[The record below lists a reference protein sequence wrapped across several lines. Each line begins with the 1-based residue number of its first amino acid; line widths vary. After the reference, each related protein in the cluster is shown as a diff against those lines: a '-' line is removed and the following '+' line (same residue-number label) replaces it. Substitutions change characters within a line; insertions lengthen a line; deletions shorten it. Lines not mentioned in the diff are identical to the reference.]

1 MFKSKASWK
10 IKDAVK
16 YTRRSFRRPSA
27 RGYGL
32 LLISCAL
39 LVVTTGCRRDMQ
51 DQPRYEAYEHSDFF
65 RDGLSSRPLVEGT
78 VPRGYLRDDTQLYTG
93 KKVGGGVSTGAVNAL
108 QGTGGG
114 NMSNSNTAQP
124 SQGAARGA
132 GNNAGGATTTTADG
146 MVNGSSSAGAQ
157 MSTGGSSGGATN
169 AAATA
174 QAAAQGTYDP
184 TYADTFPFPVTQD
197 VLNRGQERFQIF
209 CSMCHGAE
217 GKGDGMV
224 VRRGY
229 RQPPSYHT
237 AQLRSAPVGHF
248 FDVITNGWGS
258 MPNYAA
264 QIPVRDRWAIVA
276 YIRALQFSRQG
287 TPADLPAQQQQSS
300 NAGSEHGGAAAGGE
314 HK

>member
-16 YTRRSFRRPSA
+16 NTRRSFRRPSA

-32 LLISCAL
+32 LFVACAL
-39 LVVTTGCRRDMQ
+39 LLLTTGCRRDMQ
-51 DQPRYEAYEHSDFF
+51 DQPRYEVYEHSDFF
-65 RDGLSSRPLVEGT
+65 RDGLSSRPLVAGT

-93 KKVGGGVSTGAVNAL
+93 KKTGTGVSTGAVNAL
-108 QGTGGG
+108 QGTGG
-114 NMSNSNTAQP
+114 STNSNAQP

-132 GNNAGGATTTTADG
+132 G
-146 MVNGSSSAGAQ
+146 SSSAGPTSSGASGTVNSGANNQMPNQ
-157 MSTGGSSGGATN
+157 MSAGGGGAGGGS
-169 AAATA
+169 AATS

-248 FDVITNGWGS
+248 FDVITNGWGA

-287 TPADLPAQQQQSS
+287 TPADLPAQQQSS
-300 NAGSEHGGAAAGGE
+300 TATTESGAAGGE